1 MCVGNTMQEMMKPKV
16 ISNPAQ
22 SAPPPLTPP
31 PVPIAQPRMSDS
43 ESKSTDQSA
52 PSLAIK
58 KKAKGGNPLRIDLAG
73 TGAGGG
79 SGLNVP
85 L

>member
-16 ISNPAQ
+16 ISNPATA
-22 SAPPPLTPP
+22 APPPLAPP
-31 PVPIAQPRMSDS
+31 PIPIATPSM
-43 ESKSTDQSA
+43 SKSTEQAAPGSA
-52 PSLAIK
+52 TSK
-58 KKAKGGNPLRIDLAG
+58 KPKKGNPLRIDLAG

-85 L
+85 I